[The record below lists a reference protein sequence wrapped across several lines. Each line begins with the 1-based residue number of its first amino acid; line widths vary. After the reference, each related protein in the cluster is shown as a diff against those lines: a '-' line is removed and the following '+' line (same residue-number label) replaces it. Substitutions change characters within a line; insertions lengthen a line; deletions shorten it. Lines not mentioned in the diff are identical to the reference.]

1 MLHPS
6 RVTPLL
12 QPATVCGVVYFL
24 SPQRIAG
31 DFRTKNDMVHD
42 APLFGLMEAGGKAR
56 AAVGTFYAD
65 LSPIHTGRMQM
76 HFPLEKM
83 QWYQNVRI

>member
-24 SPQRIAG
+24 SPQRVAG

-42 APLFGLMEAGGKAR
+42 APLFAGGW
-56 AAVGTFYAD
+56 G
-65 LSPIHTGRMQM
+65 SSC
-76 HFPLEKM
+76 PLLC
-83 QWYQNVRI
+83 

>member
-24 SPQRIAG
+24 SPQRVAG
-31 DFRTKNDMVHD
+31 AFRTKNDMVHD
-42 APLFGLMEAGGKAR
+42 APLFGLMEAGGWGSSCPLLQYANLSSFSFGKNG
-56 AAVGTFYAD
+56 AV
-65 LSPIHTGRMQM
+65 
-76 HFPLEKM
+76 
-83 QWYQNVRI
+83 

>member
-42 APLFGLMEAGGKAR
+42 EPLFGLMEVGGKAG
-56 AAVGTFYAD
+56 AAVAPFCAD
-65 LSPIHTGRMQM
+65 FNPRHRIHFLLGRIG
-76 HFPLEKM
+76 
-83 QWYQNVRI
+83 VV